1 MKDQEKELCPICKTR
16 EIEIDDMGFLGC
28 NECYKNIPVDVRRR
42 AEERVLD
49 QDGTGQDWE
58 VYG

>member
-1 MKDQEKELCPICKTR
+1 MKEEEEKELCPICKVR
-16 EIEIDDMGFLGC
+16 EVEIDDMGYYGC
-28 NECYKNIPVDVRRR
+28 EKCFPGMPKRTK
-42 AEERVLD
+42 ERMLD